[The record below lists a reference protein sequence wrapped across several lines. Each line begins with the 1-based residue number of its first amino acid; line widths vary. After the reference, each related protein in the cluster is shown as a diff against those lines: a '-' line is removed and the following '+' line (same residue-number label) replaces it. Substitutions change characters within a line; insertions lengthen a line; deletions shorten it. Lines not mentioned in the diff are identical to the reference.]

1 MKHRVH
7 PLDAYPDSWRCVCN
21 EIFRSDSGY
30 AICPNSVVKGYVRKF
45 GPNWFHFVKIDDEET
60 LRGQTDSWAESF
72 RRVFRNVAAIRPA
85 EHKLTTH
92 RKPW

>member
-1 MKHRVH
+1 MQHRVH

-72 RRVFRNVAAIRPA
+72 RRVFRNVAAIRPEA
-85 EHKLTTH
+85 
-92 RKPW
+92 RKGER